1 MKKNRVV
8 LQIIAVI
15 MGAFL
20 LASCSERAQIP
31 HKLLGVK
38 ESKSTDGTDI
48 AVSVAVPLGTADADI
63 ERLLKKLLSDHAPK
77 TLIDKSSIIVTA
89 YGDNA
94 SQSELGKMSQYYGG
108 RIAFFCAGKTT
119 YDRPIERPALSREE
133 KARQEEVGKFA
144 GELIDAGKKI
154 QNR

>member
-1 MKKNRVV
+1 MKKDRVV
-8 LQIIAVI
+8 LQIITVI

-20 LASCSERAQIP
+20 LASCSEKAQIP
-31 HKLLGVK
+31 HRLLGVK
-38 ESKSTDGTDI
+38 ESKSTDSTAID
-48 AVSVAVPLGTADADI
+48 VSVAVPLGTADADI
-63 ERLLKKLLSDHAPK
+63 ERLLKKLLSDYAPK
-77 TLIDKSSIIVTA
+77 TFIDKSSITVTA

-108 RIAFFCAGKTT
+108 RIAFVCAGKTT
-119 YDRPIERPALSREE
+119 YDRPIESPVLSREE
-133 KARQEEVGKFA
+133 RERQQEVGKFA